1 MAVGCAPADGG
12 LSQILHRYRVVRSMD
27 VFFSSVL
34 LGAGLLSD
42 NFSTDGLTSPF
53 PLIPRAILPVT
64 AIGVSKDDLFG

>member
-1 MAVGCAPADGG
+1 
-12 LSQILHRYRVVRSMD
+12 MD

-42 NFSTDGLTSPF
+42 NFSKDGLTSPF

-64 AIGVSKDDLFG
+64 AIGVSKDDLFGWMHDGQHIVFRIPQNHSPSWDGKI